1 MKEID
6 IVNVKK
12 KELLSLPQRKWD
24 IETEYDFVLIVPTG
38 KKHDSKYGLI
48 AIIGYN
54 IETKLAEIAA
64 ICDDVCWRFP
74 NGHPYEKTG
83 PWIRTDMYYP
93 SNIIR
98 MWISEEHYF
107 KCKFKVGINVSS
119 TDVSLVWEN
128 KK

>member
-6 IVNVKK
+6 IKNVKK

-48 AIIGYN
+48 AIIGYD
-54 IETKLAEIAA
+54 IETKSAEIAVM
-64 ICDDVCWRFP
+64 CDDICWLFP
-74 NGHPYEKTG
+74 NGHPYGNTG

-98 MWISEEHYF
+98 MWISIEHSY
-107 KCKFKVGINVSS
+107 KCKFKVGINLSS
-119 TDVSLVWEN
+119 TYVSLVWEKN
-128 KK
+128 K